1 MKKYIF
7 TIIGMFIIFVSGMLV
22 YNYCTT
28 PDNDL
33 SHERIGNYM
42 LHQHRNVLLES
53 FKEDDN
59 ARVGGK
65 SFYRSD
71 ALPGLIINV
80 SNKKQQISALI
91 LYGNDTLYTAR
102 NIGIGDSKAQVIE
115 AYGTTYKKSILNNHQ
130 TQYHYMDKE
139 NHMGMKFIFKDNKV
153 KRIELFDA

>member
-7 TIIGMFIIFVSGMLV
+7 TIITLFVIFISGMLV

-33 SHERIGNYM
+33 SQERIGNYM
-42 LHQHRNVLLES
+42 LHQHRNTLLEK

-59 ARVGGK
+59 AKVEGK
-65 SFYRSD
+65 TFYRSN
-71 ALPGLIINV
+71 AFPGLIISV
-80 SNKKQQISALI
+80 SNKKQQVSALI
-91 LYGNDTLYTAR
+91 LYRNDTLYTAR

-139 NHMGMKFIFKDNKV
+139 NHIGLKFIFKDNKV

>member
-7 TIIGMFIIFVSGMLV
+7 TIIGLFIIFVSGMLV

-33 SHERIGNYM
+33 SQERIGNYM

-59 ARVGGK
+59 AKVEGK

-71 ALPGLIINV
+71 ALPGLIISV

-91 LYGNDTLYTAR
+91 LYRNDKLYTER

-115 AYGTTYKKSILNNHQ
+115 AYGTTYKKSILNNRQ

-139 NHMGMKFIFKDNKV
+139 NHIGMKFIFKDNKV

>member
-7 TIIGMFIIFVSGMLV
+7 TIIGLFIIFVSGMLV

-33 SHERIGNYM
+33 SQEHIGNYM

-59 ARVGGK
+59 AKVEGK

-71 ALPGLIINV
+71 ALPGLIISV

-91 LYGNDTLYTAR
+91 LYRNDKLYTER

-115 AYGTTYKKSILNNHQ
+115 AYGTTYKKSILNNRQ
-130 TQYHYMDKE
+130 TQYHYIDKE
-139 NHMGMKFIFKDNKV
+139 NHIGMKFIFKDNKV

>member
-7 TIIGMFIIFVSGMLV
+7 TIIGIFIIFVSGMLV

-71 ALPGLIINV
+71 ALPGLIISV

-91 LYGNDTLYTAR
+91 LYRNDILYTAR

>member
-7 TIIGMFIIFVSGMLV
+7 TIIGIFIIFVSGMLV

-71 ALPGLIINV
+71 ALPGLIISV

-91 LYGNDTLYTAR
+91 LYRNDTLYTAR
-102 NIGIGDSKAQVIE
+102 NIGIGNSKAQVIE

>member
-7 TIIGMFIIFVSGMLV
+7 TIIGIFIIFVSGMLV

-71 ALPGLIINV
+71 ALPGLIISV

-91 LYGNDTLYTAR
+91 LYRNDILYTAR

-130 TQYHYMDKE
+130 TQYHYMDKG

>member
-7 TIIGMFIIFVSGMLV
+7 TIIGIFIIFVSGMLV

-71 ALPGLIINV
+71 ALPGLIISV

-91 LYGNDTLYTAR
+91 LYRNDILYTAR

-139 NHMGMKFIFKDNKV
+139 NHMGLKFIFKDNKV

>member
-59 ARVGGK
+59 AKVEDK

-71 ALPGLIINV
+71 ALPGLIISV

-91 LYGNDTLYTAR
+91 LYRNDKLYTER

-115 AYGTTYKKSILNNHQ
+115 AYGTTYKKSILNNRQ

-139 NHMGMKFIFKDNKV
+139 NHIGMKFIFKDNKV

>member
-91 LYGNDTLYTAR
+91 LYCNDTLYTAR

>member
-7 TIIGMFIIFVSGMLV
+7 TIIGIFIIFVSGMLV

-71 ALPGLIINV
+71 ALPGLIISV
-80 SNKKQQISALI
+80 LNKKQQISALI
-91 LYGNDTLYTAR
+91 LYRNDTLYTSR

>member
-59 ARVGGK
+59 VRVEGK

-71 ALPGLIINV
+71 ALPGLIISV

-91 LYGNDTLYTAR
+91 LYRNDTLYTAR

-115 AYGTTYKKSILNNHQ
+115 AYGMTYKKSILNNRQ